1 MAVFPVMAQR
11 MHVEDFGRYKK
22 PFLHKASF
30 TTDKRQ
36 ALLDFF
42 TNEKG
47 FQFFVEDAPVA
58 ATEGEGMVTLAL
70 PHRTGSLIIKHP
82 VYGQLA
88 WKVPNGV
95 LKKKKHY
102 HAYLHAESLEKEFR
116 QQKQW
121 ALISTVPE
129 RAIVYVDTVIHPLL
143 DGNLSLYLPLGR
155 HVCRIE
161 SPFYQ
166 TLNDTIELTD
176 IVRFEK
182 RYVLQP
188 FYAYLTVETDWS
200 DARICLDGDSLGLQR
215 VETSRLMPGRYRLTV
230 NQGDSLYYEQWLEL
244 ANAERKVVD
253 LHGIELRPFPQLGQ
267 SIEMSGFPDEVLAD
281 SMASDGLQEQS
292 GQWADVHITAFD
304 ADTEIWLNRERVGQ
318 GEWRGNLA
326 PGFYA
331 VSSRKEGLDSRTDFF
346 WVDAGKSVELNL
358 ISPLA
363 DYGLLNVSC
372 DEVDATVFLNGL
384 AIGSA
389 PCVLRNLP
397 VGRTYRVR
405 LVKGRK
411 AAETLVRLRGNDIV
425 NVKLKLK

>member
-102 HAYLHAESLEKEFR
+102 HAYLHTESLEKEFR

-188 FYAYLTVETDWS
+188 FYAYLTVETDWP

-253 LHGIELRPFPQLGQ
+253 LHGIELRPSPQLGQ

>member
-82 VYGQLA
+82 VYGELA

-102 HAYLHAESLEKEFR
+102 HAYLHTESLEKEFR

-188 FYAYLTVETDWS
+188 FYAYLTVETDWP

-215 VETSRLMPGRYRLTV
+215 VETSRR
-230 NQGDSLYYEQWLEL
+230 
-244 ANAERKVVD
+244 A
-253 LHGIELRPFPQLGQ
+253 
-267 SIEMSGFPDEVLAD
+267 
-281 SMASDGLQEQS
+281 
-292 GQWADVHITAFD
+292 
-304 ADTEIWLNRERVGQ
+304 
-318 GEWRGNLA
+318 
-326 PGFYA
+326 
-331 VSSRKEGLDSRTDFF
+331 
-346 WVDAGKSVELNL
+346 
-358 ISPLA
+358 ISP
-363 DYGLLNVSC
+363 DRQPG
-372 DEVDATVFLNGL
+372 
-384 AIGSA
+384 
-389 PCVLRNLP
+389 
-397 VGRTYRVR
+397 
-405 LVKGRK
+405 
-411 AAETLVRLRGNDIV
+411 
-425 NVKLKLK
+425 